1 MNDGRASP
9 VNPKSEPML
18 NVPGVVA
25 WTIAALAAVHFAR
38 VFLSSEQDIELLLLF
53 AFIPARYDAAF
64 VYQQAFP
71 GGAAGDLWTFITYS
85 GLHGDVMHLMVNC
98 LWLLAFG
105 SAVAW
110 RFGPTR
116 FLVFFA
122 VTSAL
127 GGATHLLAHWG
138 EAAPMIGAS
147 AAISG
152 LTAAAIRFVFEAGG
166 PLGVFRRRGDP
177 GFAVPAVP
185 LSDVLRSPQI
195 VAFLVIWFA
204 INLLYGAGSS
214 ALAPGEATVAWEAHI
229 GGFVGGLLLF
239 PLFDPPLRPRPGAL
253 SE

>member
-1 MNDGRASP
+1 MPSADEFLDA
-9 VNPKSEPML
+9 KSEPML

-25 WTIAALAAVHFAR
+25 WTIAALAAIHFAR
-38 VFLSSEQDIELLLLF
+38 AFLSPEQDIEMLLMF
-53 AFIPARYDAAF
+53 AFIPARYDAASL
-64 VYQQAFP
+64 YQQSFLG
-71 GGAAGDLWTFITYS
+71 GGAGDVWSFVTYA
-85 GLHGDVMHLMVNC
+85 GLHGDVMHLLVNC

-110 RFGPTR
+110 RFGAVR
-116 FLVFFA
+116 FLVFFM

-127 GGATHLLAHWG
+127 GAGTHLLAHWG

-195 VAFLVIWFA
+195 VAFLIIWFA
-204 INLLYGAGSS
+204 INLVFGAGSS
-214 ALAPGEATVAWEAHI
+214 ALTPGEASVAWEAHI

-239 PLFDPPLRPRPGAL
+239 PLFDPPLRPQPGTF